1 MFHFLCI
8 QKTIQYLKSEPN
20 LVSENSNSGNKTIS
34 NAVLQKN
41 YLFLIFWDPFIRHNV
56 TNTVYRVN
64 YISGSGTS
72 SRYIEHKNKILI

>member
-34 NAVLQKN
+34 NAVLRKN
-41 YLFLIFWDPFIRHNV
+41 
-56 TNTVYRVN
+56 
-64 YISGSGTS
+64 
-72 SRYIEHKNKILI
+72 